1 MSTKLPEY
9 KTSHIPLA
17 TYLKVSGVSI
27 SSITCSNHR
36 ATYTFIDVPREL
48 IIEFNA
54 GRAKVEPA
62 RYASEM
68 SHLTQTA
75 KRLSEEM

>member
-1 MSTKLPEY
+1 MNTNLPEY

-17 TYLKVSGVSI
+17 TYLKISGVAIVNVS
-27 SSITCSNHR
+27 CANHR
-36 ATYTFIDVPREL
+36 ATYTFSNVPREL

-54 GRAKVEPA
+54 GRATVEPA

-75 KRLSEEM
+75 KRLSEEL